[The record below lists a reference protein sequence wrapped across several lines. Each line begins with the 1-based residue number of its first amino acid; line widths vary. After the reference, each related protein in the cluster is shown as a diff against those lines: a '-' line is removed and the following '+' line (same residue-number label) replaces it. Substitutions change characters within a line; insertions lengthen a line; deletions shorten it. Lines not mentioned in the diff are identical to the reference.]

1 MVKKIIKIL
10 FITLTSLAALII
22 ILVFVIGAGLL
33 NGFVAKSVAEQAGKK
48 LNGEL
53 NIGSIDGRLISHF
66 TIRDIS
72 IIYGSDTLLYCD
84 ELEIDYL
91 LKPLFRKE
99 ISLGLIRVNGLALD
113 LRQEADSSW
122 NFMKL
127 LPQGEEEAD
136 SSSAEFDWKISLS
149 DLVIRNFTSEIVT
162 LDTSGMIPSRIESG
176 LKLSASMSGDTL
188 NAKVD
193 SLMIKA
199 YNPDFSV
206 NEISG
211 TFSKHGNII
220 LWNDLIVQLTGS
232 RLESQGSYKVDDG
245 AVDARIALSP
255 LDLDDVRSL
264 LPEFQIFG
272 SPDIKVHL
280 KGTEKQYAIAGEL
293 AEENQKIGI
302 SASLS
307 DFRENPRYTARIEA
321 ENIDGSHWTAD
332 KELSSD
338 ISGVIN
344 IEGSGFDIKTNSFKV
359 NAGFKNLRFGEY
371 TAGSLDL
378 ESEKNRDR
386 LSGILQSETFAGDI
400 KMDYSLS
407 DVFGNPAYRVLLT
420 YKNVNADNIPGI
432 DSVWTNL
439 NGNLILEGRGLHP
452 DKIVAETIINSE
464 SSMIMDQ
471 RLGDFTLEGE
481 YNKGDY
487 KFDLRD
493 LGAPY
498 FNLTAEGNGNIK
510 KSNDIRFSLEP
521 LDLTGLLETV
531 GLPAVSLTGKISG
544 NLTGTMD
551 SLNTFINLNLS
562 DIVYDTISVGEIT
575 AEINGIMADESISGD
590 LQLNIGNV
598 TAGALSL
605 QTADIAAKYQNNL
618 IEADLK
624 IIIDDSLRTSF
635 SGSVAGLETPIVH
648 ISNFGFGYNNLEWS
662 TVHDSASVT
671 LNEEDITINSFS
683 LGSGDQRIDVDG
695 RFAFEGDE
703 DLSVSL
709 SNLELEALPL
719 ETMLPYEISGL
730 LNMGLSLEG
739 TAAMPLIAGNIQIDD
754 LEISG
759 FQIDSIRSGISYSD
773 RLLHFTGNIASG
785 LYESINVTADIPV
798 QIAFNDTI
806 SLLNDDQGFQVV
818 ASIDSLNLEEIY
830 QLFPV
835 ESTAVS
841 GFANL
846 NVEVSNSIRNPLI
859 SGTFELS
866 DAALNN
872 KKYGAEYSEIFLFV
886 SIDSSTAALDTLH
899 VSSGKGNFSMNGYV
913 SLENTD
919 SISLND
925 FKMALKAS
933 DFQAVESSSI
943 ELNFDSDLNL
953 SGTLGNPVFS
963 GDLEINSSK
972 INIDYFSTLFS
983 QKTDEPNQP
992 LLIEALRDTLEISA
1006 ASDTSSKAPALSG
1019 TGFYKS
1025 LTGEIAVD
1033 IPGNTWV
1040 TGKDMNLELEGSL
1053 RGVKKDENINLFGD
1067 LNVKRGYYKIYGRSF
1082 DFERGKIT
1090 FTGSSEFN
1098 PDVDFEI
1105 VYNFRDIEK
1114 ELRDLSLLITGRLMQ
1129 PDLKFMLDDEALE
1142 EKDAISYIAF
1152 GKSVNQL
1159 GEGEREKFNGQE
1171 VAMGAAVSQ
1180 LSSVLK
1186 GVLQESTGVDVFE
1199 VTGGEDW
1206 KSGSVTIGKYITN
1219 NLFLSYD
1226 RSFDFN
1232 KQSKTADSE
1241 KIMLEYQILRN
1252 LILKATN
1259 QEINSGFDFIWRKTW
1274 R

>member
-10 FITLTSLAALII
+10 FITLASLAVLII
-22 ILVFVIGAGLL
+22 ILVFVLGAGLL
-33 NGFVAKSVAEQAGKK
+33 NGLVAKTVTEQAGKK

-53 NIGSIDGRLISHF
+53 SIGSIDGRLISHF
-66 TIRDIS
+66 TIHDIS

-84 ELEIDYL
+84 ELEIDYA
-91 LKPLFRKE
+91 LKPLFSKE
-99 ISLGLIRVNGLALD
+99 ISLGLIMVNGLALD

-127 LPQGEEEAD
+127 LPPGEDEAD
-136 SSSAEFDWKISLS
+136 TSSAGSGWKISLS

-176 LKLSASMSGDTL
+176 MRLSASMSGDTL
-188 NAKVD
+188 NAKLD
-193 SLMIKA
+193 SLRITA

-211 TFSKHGNII
+211 TFSKRGNII
-220 LWNDLIVQLTGS
+220 AWNDLIVQLTGS
-232 RLESQGSYKVDDG
+232 RLESQGSYMVDEG

-255 LDLDDVRSL
+255 LDLDDIRSL
-264 LPEFQIFG
+264 LPELQIFG
-272 SPDIKVHL
+272 TPDINVDL
-280 KGTEKQYAIAGEL
+280 KGTEKQYAMVVEV
-293 AEENQKIGI
+293 AEGNQRIGI

-307 DFRENPRYTARIEA
+307 DYRENPRYTARIEA
-321 ENIDGSHWTAD
+321 ENLDGYHWTAN

-338 ISGVIN
+338 ISGVVVID
-344 IEGSGFDIKTNSFKV
+344 GSGFDIKTNSFKV
-359 NAGFKNLRFGEY
+359 NAGFNNLRFGEY
-371 TAGSLDL
+371 TAGNLVL

-386 LSGILQSETFAGDI
+386 LSGVLQSETFAGDI
-400 KMDYSLS
+400 KMDFSLS

-439 NGNLILEGRGLHP
+439 NGNLTLDGRGLDP
-452 DKIVAETIINSE
+452 DKIVADITLKSD
-464 SSMIMDQ
+464 SSRIMDQ
-471 RLGDFTLEGE
+471 WLGNFALEGE
-481 YNKGDY
+481 YNRGDY

-498 FNLTAEGNGNIK
+498 LNLTADGNGNIK
-510 KSNDIRFSLEP
+510 KTNDIRFSMEP
-521 LDLTGLLETV
+521 LDLTGLLKIF
-531 GLPAVSLTGKISG
+531 GLPAVSLTGKIAG
-544 NLTGTMD
+544 NLTGTID

-575 AEINGIMADESISGD
+575 AEINANMVDKSLSGGF
-590 LQLNIGNV
+590 QLNISNV
-598 TAGALSL
+598 TAGTLSL
-605 QTADIAAKYQNNL
+605 QSADIAAKYQDNL
-618 IEADLK
+618 IEADLD
-624 IIIDDSLRTSF
+624 IFIDDSLRTYF
-635 SGSVAGLETPIVH
+635 NGSVAGLENPI
-648 ISNFGFGYNNLEWS
+648 IRINNFRVGYNNLEWS

-671 LNEEDITINSFS
+671 LNEEDITVNSFS

-695 RFAFEGDE
+695 MFAFEGDE

-719 ETMLPYEISGL
+719 GTMLPYEVSGM
-730 LNMGLSLEG
+730 LNMGLSLGG
-739 TAAMPLIAGNIQIDD
+739 TAGMPVIDGNIKMDD

-759 FQIDSIRSGISYSD
+759 FQIDSVRSGISYSD
-773 RLLHFTGNIASG
+773 RLLHFTGKIASG
-785 LYESINVTADIPV
+785 LYESVSVTADIPV

-806 SLLNDDQGFQVV
+806 SLLNDDNGFQVI
-818 ASIDSLNLEEIY
+818 ASIDSLNLEEIS
-830 QLFPV
+830 QLFPM
-835 ESTAVS
+835 ESTSIS

-846 NVEVSNSIRNPLI
+846 NVEVNNSIRNPLI

-866 DAALNN
+866 DAAVNN
-872 KKYGAEYSEIFLFV
+872 KKYGAEYSDIFLFV

-899 VSSGKGNFSMNGYV
+899 LSSGKGIFSMNGYV

-925 FKMALKAS
+925 FKMALSAS

-953 SGTLGNPVFS
+953 SGTLGNPAFS

-992 LLIEALRDTLEISA
+992 LLIEALRDTLEITA
-1006 ASDTSSKAPALSG
+1006 ASDTSSKAPAFSG

-1025 LTGEIAVD
+1025 LTGEIVVD

-1067 LNVKRGYYKIYGRSF
+1067 LNVRRGYYKIYGRSF

-1114 ELRDLSLLITGRLMQ
+1114 ELRDLSLLISGRLMQ
-1129 PDLKFMLDDEALE
+1129 PELKFMLDDETIE

-1159 GEGEREKFNGQE
+1159 GEGEREKFDGQE

-1226 RSFDFN
+1226 RSFDFD